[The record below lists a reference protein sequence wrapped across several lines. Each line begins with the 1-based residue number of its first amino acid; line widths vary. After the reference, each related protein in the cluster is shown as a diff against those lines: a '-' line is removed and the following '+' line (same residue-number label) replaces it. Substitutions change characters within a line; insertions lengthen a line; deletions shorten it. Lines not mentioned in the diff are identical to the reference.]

1 MRASRFCRRF
11 WRDQGGAGTAFS
23 VFLLVICAALG
34 GLALDFSNAWRHRE
48 VLKTTADVAAQAG
61 VIALAEGEAPEA
73 ARATALAALE
83 FNTPPADYG
92 RIVVDAAL
100 DVVPLHY
107 DSDSN
112 SLSAD
117 GSINAVSVLVRRTG
131 VLDNAVPTYL
141 LRLVGRRDWEIGGQS
156 VAALV
161 PTRRC
166 NAADGVFAAGSV
178 TLSQHGSV
186 GAGFCIHSQDR
197 VVLPQSGDFRTG
209 SGLSM
214 PDLAAC
220 EGLCREAVPLGDDT
234 VAFETN
240 LILADPAPLVD
251 ATFQTFADPFVASP
265 VEQEFFASRPLAA
278 DLSALDEVGVDL
290 DGLDTGSLVTL
301 SLEQFSRLRQVPE
314 GLIYRVKCTGGA
326 PNPPGNPA
334 EAQAEGQAGGQP
346 EEQPGH
352 QAEPQAA
359 SQPGRRPERLEI
371 SDGGNQSVLRNVA
384 VVTDCALH
392 FTAAARVEG
401 ALFVSTRT
409 AGRQSRPTVTAD
421 AGARFG
427 NPDRRCDAGLRST
440 LMIKGDAAVPADFL
454 ASNADLVAAG
464 DLRVAAASVAQTV
477 EHRGLG
483 LHVGGEVSFASAQ
496 GFSACGLAPAGLLPE
511 LLVIRHVMPG
521 LGTPPGSGAGT
532 GSGAGDEG
540 GSGGT
545 SMSR

>member
-1 MRASRFCRRF
+1 MQAVPSAVWARF

-23 VFLLVICAALG
+23 VFLLVTCAALG

-73 ARATALAALE
+73 AQARALAALD
-83 FNTPPADYG
+83 FNTPLADYG
-92 RIVVDAAL
+92 RIVVDAAS

-112 SLSAD
+112 SLSPE
-117 GSINAVSVLVRRTG
+117 GPINAVSVLVRRTG
-131 VLDNAVPTYL
+131 ALDNAVPTYL

-166 NAADGVFAAGSV
+166 NAADGIFAAGAV
-178 TLSQHGSV
+178 TLSLHGSV

-197 VVLPQSGDFRTG
+197 VALPQGGDFRTG

-214 PDLAAC
+214 PDLARC
-220 EGLCREAVPLGDDT
+220 EGLCREAVPPGDDT

-240 LILADPAPLVD
+240 LILADPAALVD
-251 ATFQTFADPFVASP
+251 AAFEAFTDPFVASP
-265 VEQEFFASRPLAA
+265 AEQEFFASRPLAT

-290 DGLDTGSLVTL
+290 DGLTTGALVTL
-301 SLEQFSRLRQVPE
+301 SLQQFSRLREVPA
-314 GLIYRVKCTGGA
+314 GLIYRVKCAGGNRSA
-326 PNPPGNPA
+326 S
-334 EAQAEGQAGGQP
+334 QADSQSDGQAGN
-346 EEQPGH
+346 QPGIR
-352 QAEPQAA
+352 
-359 SQPGRRPERLEI
+359 PGRLEI
-371 SDGGNQSVLRNVA
+371 WDGGNQSVLRNLA

-392 FTAAARVEG
+392 FAASARTEG
-401 ALFVSTRT
+401 TLFISTRGS
-409 AGRQSRPTVTAD
+409 GRTSRPTVTAD

-440 LMIKGDAAVPADFL
+440 LMIKGEAAVPADFI

-477 EHRGLG
+477 EHRGVG
-483 LHVGGEVSFASAQ
+483 LHVGGEISFASAQ
-496 GFSACGLAPAGLLPE
+496 GFSACGLAPSGLVPM

-521 LGTPPGSGAGT
+521 LGTPPGSGAATGAGGEDGAGGD
-532 GSGAGDEG
+532 GSGD
-540 GSGGT
+540 GSGGGT